1 MAAAPYPLPGGLKS
15 LFVGRV
21 LYKEVDGNRVRGE
34 VLYPS
39 ADSTSVTVLS
49 GYCAWQACELA
60 YNAQ

>member
-1 MAAAPYPLPGGLKS
+1 M
-15 LFVGRV
+15 FVGRV